1 MCPAVTYTKGHE
13 KIHAE
18 NTKNKLAWYM
28 RVFLFFIPFFCSGGP
43 AYAGSPVFYPDF
55 LNEKFILRI
64 RFVAQMIP
72 SNVRIGMMQVVT
84 SIMTNA
90 ST

>member
-1 MCPAVTYTKGHE
+1 MCPAVIYTKGHE

-18 NTKNKLAWYM
+18 NIEKFQ
-28 RVFLFFIPFFCSGGP
+28 RGICVFFFFPFNHPGGP
-43 AYAGSPVFYPDF
+43 AYAGSPVFHPDF
-55 LNEKFILRI
+55 LNEKLILRI